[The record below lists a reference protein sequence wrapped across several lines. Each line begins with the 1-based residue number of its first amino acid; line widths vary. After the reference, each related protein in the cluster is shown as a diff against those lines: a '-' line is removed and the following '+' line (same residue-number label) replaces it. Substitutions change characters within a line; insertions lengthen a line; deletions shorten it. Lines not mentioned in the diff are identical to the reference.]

1 MKSLV
6 ELQAYAA
13 QLREQLNQHNYRYYV
28 LDNPIISDNEY
39 DQLFRELLRLEEE
52 NPQLKSPDSPTLRV
66 GGKALPEFQQVT
78 HAIPMLSLNN
88 AFDFEEIKAFE
99 KRMQD
104 RLKFNNAFEYVC
116 EPKIDGL
123 AISLRYENGI
133 LIQAATRGDGQT
145 GENVTENCR
154 TIKTIPLKLAG
165 KDIPEVLEVRGE
177 VYMPLAGFSKL
188 NDTILAKNEKP
199 FANPRNAAAGSLRQL
214 DSKITATRPL
224 ALLVYGLGET
234 SFAVSNSHSETLAK
248 LKAWGF
254 CVSSEYKT
262 MIGIEKCQQYYE
274 DLMQKR
280 HELNY
285 EIDGVVI
292 KINDYDLQNQLG
304 FISRAPRWAIAYK
317 FPAAEVMTVIDAV
330 EFQVGRTGALTP
342 VARLKPV
349 LVSGAMISNAT
360 LHNMD
365 EIARKDIHVGDTVI
379 IRRAGDVIPEVV
391 RVVFGHRPPDAKI
404 IAAPTHC
411 PVCESEVERVEDEAA
426 IRCPGGLHC
435 AAQRKEMIR
444 HFASRKAM
452 DIEGLGDKLVDQL
465 VEKNLIKTPA
475 DLFHLSLAQLSVLDR
490 MAEKSAQNILDALEK
505 SKNTTLNRFIYALGI
520 RDVGE
525 ATALNLAQHFCAL
538 EKIMQAT
545 IEELL
550 QVNDIGPI
558 VAENVRAF
566 FHDEHNQ
573 QVIKNLIHTGI
584 HWPEIIAKNTSSEIS
599 GKTFV
604 ITGTLSSMS
613 REEAKEKLQALGAKV
628 TDSVSKKTD
637 YLIAGEEA
645 GSKLQKAQTLGI
657 VILHEDACL
666 KLLGI

>member
-6 ELQAYAA
+6 DVKQRLQVLY
-13 QLREQLNQHNYRYYV
+13 EQLHFHNHQYYV
-28 LDNPIISDNEY
+28 LDNPKISDAEY
-39 DQLFRELLRLEEE
+39 DQLFRELLDLEEKYSE
-52 NPQLKSPDSPTLRV
+52 LKTSDSPTQRV
-66 GGKALPEFQQVT
+66 GAAPLNEFKPVT
-78 HAIPMLSLNN
+78 HAVPMLSLSNTFDFVELQ
-88 AFDFEEIKAFE
+88 AFD
-99 KRMQD
+99 KRVHD
-104 RLKFNNAFEYVC
+104 RLKTIDSIEYVC
-116 EPKIDGL
+116 EPKLDGL

-133 LIQAATRGDGQT
+133 LTQAATRGDGQT

-154 TIKTIPLKLAG
+154 TINTIPLKLSG
-165 KDIPEVLEVRGE
+165 NDFPTILEVRGE
-177 VYMPLAGFSKL
+177 VYMPLSGFTKL
-188 NDTILAKNEKP
+188 NDLIISNIAANGGSLSLKP

-224 ALLVYGLGET
+224 AFFAYGFGE
-234 SFAVSNSHSETLAK
+234 ASETIAYTQTEL
-248 LKAWGF
+248 LERLSDWGF
-254 CVSSEYKT
+254 CVSPDYQVAKSVEDCQLCYEKL
-262 MIGIEKCQQYYE
+262 IEN
-274 DLMQKR
+274 R
-280 HELNY
+280 HEFDY
-285 EIDGVVI
+285 EIDGMVI
-292 KINDYDLQNQLG
+292 KVNSFEIQTELG
-304 FISRAPRWAIAYK
+304 FISRSPRWATAYK
-317 FPAAEVMTVIDAV
+317 FPAAEVTTTVEAI

-349 LVSGAMISNAT
+349 SVAGVIVSNAT

-365 EIARKDIHVGDTVI
+365 EIARKDVRVSDTVI
-379 IRRAGDVIPEVV
+379 VRRAGDVIPEVV
-391 RVVFGHRPPDAKI
+391 CVAFEYRQPDAKTI
-404 IAAPTHC
+404 EAPTHC
-411 PVCESEVERVEDEAA
+411 PVCESEVERIEGESV

-490 MAEKSAQNILDALEK
+490 MAEKSAKNILEALEK
-505 SKNTTLNRFIYALGI
+505 SKNTTLTRFIYALGI

-525 ATALNLAQHFCAL
+525 ATALNLAQHFCKL
-538 EKIMQAT
+538 ENIMQAS
-545 IEELL
+545 IDDLL

-566 FHDEHNQ
+566 FHDAHNQ
-573 QVIKNLIHTGI
+573 QVIKRLTHVGI
-584 HWPEIIAKNTSSEIS
+584 HWPEIIAKNISSEIS

-613 REEAKEKLQALGAKV
+613 REEAKEKLQVLGAKV

-637 YLIAGEEA
+637 YLVVGEEA
-645 GSKLQKAQTLGI
+645 GSKLQKADRKS
-657 VILHEDACL
+657 VV
-666 KLLGI
+666 

>member
-1 MKSLV
+1 MISLANKRAA
-6 ELQAYAA
+6 ELH
-13 QLREQLNQHNYRYYV
+13 EQLHFHNYRYYV
-28 LDNPIISDNEY
+28 LDDPKITDAEY
-39 DQLFRELLRLEEE
+39 DLLFRELLNLEEQY
-52 NPQLKSPDSPTLRV
+52 PDLKTPDSPTQRV
-66 GGKALPEFQQVT
+66 GAMPLSEFQPVT
-78 HAIPMLSLNN
+78 HAISMLSLSNTFDFTELQ
-88 AFDFEEIKAFE
+88 AFD
-99 KRMQD
+99 KRVHD
-104 RLKFNNAFEYVC
+104 RLKIAEPIEYVC
-116 EPKIDGL
+116 EPKLDGL
-123 AISLRYENGI
+123 AISLRYEAGI
-133 LIQAATRGDGQT
+133 LTQAATRGDGQT
-145 GENVTENCR
+145 GENVTDNCR
-154 TIKTIPLKLAG
+154 TINTIPLKLIG
-165 KDIPEVLEVRGE
+165 NNIPIILEVRGE
-177 VYMPLAGFSKL
+177 VYMPLSGFTKL
-188 NDTILAKNEKP
+188 NESILKRDEKP

-224 ALLVYGLGET
+224 AFFAYGIGEVSKKIAET
-234 SFAVSNSHSETLAK
+234 HAEMLKQLASFGLP
-248 LKAWGF
+248 
-254 CVSSEYKT
+254 VSSEYK
-262 MIGIEKCQQYYE
+262 IASDVAECQRCY
-274 DLMQKR
+274 DALIQKR
-280 HELNY
+280 HDLDY
-285 EIDGVVI
+285 EIDGMVI
-292 KINDYDLQNQLG
+292 KTNSFQLQTELG
-304 FISRAPRWAIAYK
+304 FISRSPRWATAYK
-317 FPAAEVMTVIDAV
+317 FPAAEVTTTVDAI

-349 LVSGAMISNAT
+349 SVAGVIVSNAT

-365 EIARKDIHVGDTVI
+365 EIARKDVRVSDTVI
-379 IRRAGDVIPEVV
+379 VRRAGDVIPEVV
-391 RVVFGHRPPDAKI
+391 RVVFEHRQLDATI

-411 PVCESEVERVEDEAA
+411 PVCASEVERVAGESA

-525 ATALNLAQHFCAL
+525 ATALNLAQHFCEL
-538 EKIMQAT
+538 EKIMRAT

-558 VAENVRAF
+558 VAENTRAF

-573 QVIKNLIHTGI
+573 VVIKALLHIGI
-584 HWPEIIAKNTSSEIS
+584 SWPEIIAKNTSSEIS
-599 GKTFV
+599 GKIFV

-613 REEAKEKLQALGAKV
+613 REEAKEKLQTLGAKV

-645 GSKLQKAQTLGI
+645 GSKLQKAQSLG
-657 VILHEDACL
+657 VVVLDESALLNLLQDA
-666 KLLGI
+666 